1 MCRLAI
7 NPDQNET
14 TAMVGGIDGHSKQKM
29 QKACAQTMLVT
40 KENAPAATEAS
51 FKTKLK
57 RNYKRLP
64 PYGKQL
70 MAIRE
75 AGKVPVRKVIVSFDW
90 NLGRAY
96 PRIIIPVDAN
106 PAELDFRFLAGLPVE
121 IIYGSQDAHQVDAL
135 VHEILQ
141 ANPSLLAT
149 FALDLIG
156 TAPAVTVIKPPQS
169 ADAGG
174 VNEDKSL

>member
-1 MCRLAI
+1 MSAEMIRT
-7 NPDQNET
+7 N
-14 TAMVGGIDGHSKQKM
+14 
-29 QKACAQTMLVT
+29 
-40 KENAPAATEAS
+40 ENAPAATEAD
-51 FKTKLK
+51 FKAKLN

-96 PRIIIPVDAN
+96 PRIIIPADAN
-106 PAELDFRFLAGLPVE
+106 PAELDFRFLAGLPVQ
-121 IIYGSQDAHQVDAL
+121 IIYGSQEAHRVDAL
-135 VHEILQ
+135 VQEILL
-141 ANPSLLAT
+141 ANPSLLVT

-156 TAPAVTVIKPPQS
+156 TAPVVTLIKPPQS
-169 ADAGG
+169 ADVGG
-174 VNEDKSL
+174 DK